1 MEFIQNNFNYVFVLL
16 FTIISTS
23 IYTLKTIYISKEKTL
38 EVLITNALYV
48 CANTMVTRFIVKGDT
63 MFTVLVSTISSEI
76 GYVCGFALKNKMDPS
91 MQKEDKLWVFDVKC
105 SDDLADRFMRVYGDK
120 EGIKLIRVNDNQQE
134 FVCSSKHKSKF
145 VRNLIEVYGLE
156 HTIQE
161 RFNFKHNKLTPEESV
176 AIRNTLEAA

>member
-1 MEFIQNNFNYVFVLL
+1 MDFIQNNFNYVFVLL

-23 IYTLKTIYISKEKTL
+23 IYTLKTIYISKEKTM

-48 CANTMVTRFIVKGDT
+48 CANTMVTRFVVKGDT
-63 MFTVLVSTISSEI
+63 LFTVLVSTISSEI
-76 GYVCGFALKNKMDPS
+76 GYVCGFALKNRMDPS

-105 SDDLADRFMRVYGDK
+105 SDDLADRFMRVYGDR

-134 FVCSSKHKSKF
+134 FVCSNKHKSKF

-161 RFNFKHNKLTPEESV
+161 RFNFKHNKLTPEESMD
-176 AIRNTLEAA
+176 IRNTLEAA